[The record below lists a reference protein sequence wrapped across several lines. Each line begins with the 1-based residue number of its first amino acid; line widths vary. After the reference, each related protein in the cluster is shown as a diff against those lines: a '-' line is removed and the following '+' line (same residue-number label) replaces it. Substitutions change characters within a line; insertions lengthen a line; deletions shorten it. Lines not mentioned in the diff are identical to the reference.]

1 MNPYVKICTSVTI
14 LSAFLLPSA
23 HASPMYPSPALDR
36 ASKEVAA
43 RRLSPTNTL
52 DCMEVVRDMESIAA
66 TNLALAVEEN
76 NFERINEIYAK
87 MMLIANTPSS
97 NRLHWAEAEPGYV
110 RIEYR
115 ILQAVFEM
123 RAKWTRPDPLLDAS
137 VLAGTRYA
145 PNTPAEDISDP
156 ELKKRYKEWLEYAAK
171 HRDKVRYDGI
181 LENHYRQKKWMLSV
195 WLLDEKYIPVIQEA
209 VTNKALLKQLFP
221 PTGIPRVMSSQ
232 LTTPGNQ

>member
-87 MMLIANTPSS
+87 MMLIANT
-97 NRLHWAEAEPGYV
+97 
-110 RIEYR
+110 
-115 ILQAVFEM
+115 
-123 RAKWTRPDPLLDAS
+123 
-137 VLAGTRYA
+137 
-145 PNTPAEDISDP
+145 
-156 ELKKRYKEWLEYAAK
+156 
-171 HRDKVRYDGI
+171 
-181 LENHYRQKKWMLSV
+181 
-195 WLLDEKYIPVIQEA
+195 
-209 VTNKALLKQLFP
+209 
-221 PTGIPRVMSSQ
+221 
-232 LTTPGNQ
+232 